1 MERSLKTSACDVLI
15 GLCLFQPAVFLIQ
28 AGARIVVHDRD
39 IFPLVSENGI
49 DATPSNAM
57 NIGIHE
63 VLALQFMSRFPCY
76 FTLIGMDYF

>member
-1 MERSLKTSACDVLI
+1 MCICGTVTHDECVRCFKI
-15 GLCLFQPAVFLIQ
+15 GLPISTSSLFVIQ
-28 AGARIVVHDRD
+28 AGARIVVHDRN

-63 VLALQFMSRFPCY
+63 VLAIHISISLLFHFSR
-76 FTLIGMDYF
+76 